1 MQKVGKVTKVC
12 QKAVKFLDNNGLYN
26 FKLFVK
32 VIREKFHFFGKTQA
46 SQKKHCQFQENNK

>member
-32 VIREKFHFFGKTQA
+32 VIREFFWKDA
-46 SQKKHCQFQENNK
+46 SQSKKCQFQESNK